1 MAEIKAK
8 IFPDYFSDKAREQIA
23 ACGKEESIPVYRVG
37 KYGKNDETAFLNYY
51 EEVQRGLKVVR
62 NKEQAMKR
70 YREDFNSLSVS
81 CYEEKSDIEEYY
93 KVTLKESHPERILLF
108 GGTESRDGLSSRTK
122 ERKTNYTNSHVDWW
136 LYNDAE
142 PWKYFKVEEA

>member
-1 MAEIKAK
+1 MAEIKDK
-8 IFPDYFSDKAREQIA
+8 IFPDYFSDKAREQIVA
-23 ACGKEESIPVYRVG
+23 WGKEESVPVYRVG
-37 KYGKNDETAFLNYY
+37 KYGNNDETAFLNYY

-62 NKEQAMKR
+62 NKEQTMKR

-108 GGTESRDGLSSRTK
+108 GRTESQAGLSSRTK

-136 LYNDAE
+136 LYDDAE
-142 PWKYFKVEEA
+142 PWEYFKVEEA